1 MIEVKNLHL
10 EDDKAYNICVKHIN
24 EHIGA
29 GLDFYIDMCNDND
42 WYKEEFLNDECFA
55 HSFPKGF
62 TGNRLDEINRI
73 RDLIESED
81 VVELTASDKYIL
93 MHCLED
99 YYEGEEN
106 IKYTLEFAAQLFE
119 SDLMEKTLQELCK
132 SDAVAKVLRLTGKT
146 PYEKK
151 VLSVKIWPIVGI
163 ENRFYVMSRIAEFIY
178 KTSDLGGDD
187 DDFMQLLELYMSDIE
202 DMSQWAELCFDDLDY
217 ELLGEATR
225 EELLAD
231 PASAQLGLDV

>member
-10 EDDKAYNICVKHIN
+10 AADKACDSCVKHIN
-24 EHIGA
+24 EHISA
-29 GLDFYIDMCNDND
+29 GLDFYIDMCNEND

-55 HSFPKGF
+55 HLFPKGF
-62 TGNRLDEINRI
+62 TSNRLDEINRI

-81 VVELTASDKYIL
+81 VVELTDSDKYIL

-119 SDLMEKTLQELCK
+119 SNLIEKTLQELCK
-132 SDAVAKVLRLTGKT
+132 SDAVAKVLRLTGNT

-151 VLSVKIWPIVGI
+151 ALSVKIWPIEGI
-163 ENRFYVMSRIAEFIY
+163 ENRFYVMSRIAEFIHT
-178 KTSDLGGDD
+178 TSDLSSDD
-187 DDFMQLLELYMSDIE
+187 GDFMNLLESYMSDIE
-202 DMSQWAELCFDDLDY
+202 DMSQWAELCFEDFDY
-217 ELLGEATR
+217 ELLGEVGN
-225 EELLAD
+225 
-231 PASAQLGLDV
+231 S